1 MIKKYRVFN
10 KLTSRYLGT
19 PDNGYL
25 EFDSA
30 RAARRYIIRA
40 GKRLDIFLGSRR
52 QGRDKKFIKT
62 IPYAKTGI

>member
-19 PDNGYL
+19 L
-25 EFDSA
+25 

>member
-19 PDNGYL
+19 L
-25 EFDSA
+25 

-40 GKRLDIFLGSRR
+40 GKRPDIFRIEEVR
-52 QGRDKKFIKT
+52 
-62 IPYAKTGI
+62 A

>member
-19 PDNGYL
+19 LDNGYF

-52 QGRDKKFIKT
+52 QGRDCKRVFKT
-62 IPYAKTGI
+62 ELLY

>member
-19 PDNGYL
+19 LDNGYL

-30 RAARRYIIRA
+30 RSARRYIIRA

-52 QGRDKKFIKT
+52 QGRDCKRVFKT
-62 IPYAKTGI
+62 ELLY

>member
-19 PDNGYL
+19 LDNGYL

-30 RAARRYIIRA
+30 RAARRYITRA
-40 GKRLDIFLGSRR
+40 GKRLDIFRIEEAR
-52 QGRDKKFIKT
+52 
-62 IPYAKTGI
+62 A

>member
-19 PDNGYL
+19 LDNGYL

-30 RAARRYIIRA
+30 RRYIIRA
-40 GKRLDIFLGSRR
+40 GKRPDIFRIEEVR
-52 QGRDKKFIKT
+52 
-62 IPYAKTGI
+62 A

>member
-19 PDNGYL
+19 LDNGYL

-40 GKRLDIFLGSRR
+40 GKGLIFSGSRR
-52 QGRDKKFIKT
+52 QGRDEKFIKT